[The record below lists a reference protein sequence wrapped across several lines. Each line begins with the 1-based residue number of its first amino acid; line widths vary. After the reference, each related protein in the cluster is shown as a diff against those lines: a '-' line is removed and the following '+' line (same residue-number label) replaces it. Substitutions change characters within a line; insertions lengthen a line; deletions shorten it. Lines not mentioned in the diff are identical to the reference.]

1 MTLDDIRLSSRIY
14 LSPAD
19 IAPILQCDPHS
30 IRVQAHRDPSALGYP
45 VIVIGRRIR
54 IPRIPFMHYV
64 EGGDLHG

>member
-1 MTLDDIRLSSRIY
+1 MTLDDIRASSRIY

-30 IRVQAHRDPSALGYP
+30 IRVQAHQDPSALGYP

-54 IPRIPFMHYV
+54 IPRVPFIQYL
-64 EGGDLHG
+64 GGDIHG